1 MREIYPGHEEELR
14 RLTEIRERSH
24 AWEYGRL
31 VGPWN
36 GFGPHW
42 AFMAV
47 FWGLLIWGAVSLFR
61 LASRPSAATGAKSE
75 QPALAI
81 LKRRC
86 TRGEVGREQ
95 FEATQ
100 KELR

>member
-1 MREIYPGHEEELR
+1 MYGNMGDWWGH
-14 RLTEIRERSH
+14 
-24 AWEYGRL
+24 G
-31 VGPWN
+31 V

-47 FWGLLIWGAVSLFR
+47 FWGLLIWGAVFLFR
-61 LASRPSAATGAKSE
+61 LASRPSAATIVEKE
-75 QPALAI
+75 HPAQAI
-81 LKRRC
+81 LKRRYA
-86 TRGEVGREQ
+86 RGEVSREQ